1 MTEKA
6 SFGAMSHVGQV
17 RTKNDD
23 AWYAAPDDGVDAVLQ
38 ASRGILYAVA
48 DGVGGEKGGD
58 RASLT
63 ALRTL
68 SRTVYG
74 FYAAE
79 PEELLREGI
88 EAANRQ
94 VRAEAEQDSTLRGMA
109 TTLTAVLVRDDA
121 AYLAHVGDS
130 RAYRLRGRELK
141 QLSRDHKRVTE
152 LVDSGA
158 LTPQEAADHPDAHVI
173 TRAIGYK
180 EAVDVDIERVS
191 LRRGD
196 RLLLCSDGLYDMVG
210 DGRIRDALTAAR
222 EPRHAA
228 EALIQLANDEGG
240 EDNITVMV
248 VDPLASA
255 SWVALTGKRRRAL
268 ASAALVSGVVL
279 ALFVSTLGK
288 GIFTGPAAATAT
300 ATAIERIGNGTATV
314 PPDGPSGLQAEP
326 APSEPIAAT
335 LAPTQPVTPTAEATA
350 TVPASN
356 TLAST
361 EPVVRFYAN
370 NKRNT
375 LVLDKGDQ
383 CAKVMWYTET
393 GRPTNFKLSLT
404 RQQWRVEGSSGED
417 TVCLFD
423 QEQKRELQLKYTNPS
438 GKEVTLTVMIQRAP

>member
-1 MTEKA
+1 MTAKA
-6 SFGAMSHVGQV
+6 SFGAMSHLGQV

-74 FYAAE
+74 SHAAE
-79 PEELLREGI
+79 PEVLLREGI
-88 EAANRQ
+88 VAANRQ
-94 VRAEAEQDSTLRGMA
+94 VRAEAEQDPTLRGMA
-109 TTLTAVLVRDDA
+109 TTLTAVLVRGDV

-228 EALIQLANDEGG
+228 EALIQLANDAGG
-240 EDNITVMV
+240 EDNVTVI
-248 VDPLASA
+248 
-255 SWVALTGKRRRAL
+255 VAD
-268 ASAALVSGVVL
+268 
-279 ALFVSTLGK
+279 TLE
-288 GIFTGPAAATAT
+288 P
-300 ATAIERIGNGTATV
+300 RIGI
-314 PPDGPSGLQAEP
+314 PPILSRR
-326 APSEPIAAT
+326 IALAT
-335 LAPTQPVTPTAEATA
+335 LAGSGAILVATISLLIAPRLLSIGGSGAQDTTTAMPAILARSITPTPTSTQTPTPSLTPTTTGTPTRTGTPTETA
-350 TVPASN
+350 TPSSAAPAGTTTKLSDV
-356 TLAST
+356 
-361 EPVVRFYAN
+361 VVRFYAKDN
-370 NKRNT
+370 RTTIGRGDTFTSVIWNT
-375 LVLDKGDQ
+375 DSGKPTDVQLERL
-383 CAKVMWYTET
+383 
-393 GRPTNFKLSLT
+393 GRPIKPV
-404 RQQWRVEGSSGED
+404 RQSGSEVACFYDANEPKMEFRLRYRKPNGE
-417 TVCLFD
+417 
-423 QEQKRELQLKYTNPS
+423 Q
-438 GKEVTLTVMIQRAP
+438 VTLAVDIVREN